1 MRPWIGIIAL
11 LCSVGA
17 WAAPKIAVTDL
28 AYEARVEEYIH
39 AVAATN
45 NFQASPY
52 NASAASS
59 YTELE
64 SRNSYIEQSELR
76 KFSGDIKG
84 EILKSRQF
92 QLVQGTP
99 YTSEAK
105 GDVYDVIKRIKA
117 GHFKGADYVLFGTLS
132 DIDFTQDINALD
144 RTNSYSAV
152 LGLAVVADF
161 SLINTRTYEITSAF
175 TAMGEGQDT
184 KLVNS
189 RDVRVSLSR
198 PRVVKEVSKTLG
210 EDVARQLQEQ
220 LGGGYQ
226 EPGQPAL
233 RNNLPRDEAP
243 KILH

>member
-52 NASAASS
+52 NASGASS
-59 YTELE
+59 YTEFE

-105 GDVYDVIKRIKA
+105 GDVYDVIKRI
-117 GHFKGADYVLFGTLS
+117 
-132 DIDFTQDINALD
+132 
-144 RTNSYSAV
+144 
-152 LGLAVVADF
+152 
-161 SLINTRTYEITSAF
+161 
-175 TAMGEGQDT
+175 
-184 KLVNS
+184 
-189 RDVRVSLSR
+189 
-198 PRVVKEVSKTLG
+198 
-210 EDVARQLQEQ
+210 
-220 LGGGYQ
+220 
-226 EPGQPAL
+226 
-233 RNNLPRDEAP
+233 
-243 KILH
+243 

>member
-52 NASAASS
+52 NASGASS
-59 YTELE
+59 YTEFE
-64 SRNSYIEQSELR
+64 SRISYIEQSELR

-105 GDVYDVIKRIKA
+105 GDVYDVIKRI
-117 GHFKGADYVLFGTLS
+117 
-132 DIDFTQDINALD
+132 
-144 RTNSYSAV
+144 
-152 LGLAVVADF
+152 
-161 SLINTRTYEITSAF
+161 
-175 TAMGEGQDT
+175 
-184 KLVNS
+184 
-189 RDVRVSLSR
+189 
-198 PRVVKEVSKTLG
+198 
-210 EDVARQLQEQ
+210 
-220 LGGGYQ
+220 
-226 EPGQPAL
+226 
-233 RNNLPRDEAP
+233 
-243 KILH
+243 